1 MKPVAYTATLKGSS
15 MRGYGNRGGFA
26 GAQVTSGVKGLVIAN
41 LVVFVLQTLTGGGM
55 GRSLGIIDV
64 WASFVPQLAIFD
76 FQVWRFVTYMFLHG
90 GFFHILF
97 NMFVLWMFGSQI
109 EALWGR
115 RTFLTY
121 YFVCGVGAAV
131 IYGVFR
137 LFGYE
142 SMVPMMGASG
152 AIYGLLLAYGLTFP
166 NNVIL
171 VFMILPMKAKYAVLL
186 FGLIELLSIPRG
198 GSVAHLAHLGGMVAG
213 FIFLQVTAPNI
224 ARRGGGFVDD
234 ATRRWRIFR
243 ARNRMRVVRP
253 DERSGGNGK
262 DKSPPSPGQK
272 RIDIILDKISR
283 EGLQSLTDEEQ
294 EILRRAGK
302 R

>member
-1 MKPVAYTATLKGSS
+1 

-26 GAQVTSGVKGLVIAN
+26 GTRITSGVKGLIIAN
-41 LVVFVLQTLTGGGM
+41 LVVFALQTVTGGGM
-55 GRSLGIIDV
+55 SRSLGLVGV
-64 WASFVPQLAIFD
+64 WGSFVPQLAIFD

-90 GFFHILF
+90 GFFHIVF

-115 RTFLTY
+115 RAFLTY
-121 YFVCGVGAAV
+121 SFVCGVGAAV

-171 VFMILPMKAKYAVLL
+171 VFMILPLKAKYAVIL

-213 FIFLQVTAPNI
+213 YVFLQITAPGI
-224 ARRGGGFVDD
+224 ASRGDGVVDD
-234 ATRRWRIFR
+234 ARRSWRKFR

-253 DERSGGNGK
+253 GERPGGNGQ
-262 DKSPPSPGQK
+262 DQTPPSPHQK
-272 RIDIILDKISR
+272 RIDAILDKISR

>member
-1 MKPVAYTATLKGSS
+1 

-26 GAQVTSGVKGLVIAN
+26 GARVTSGVKGLIIAN
-41 LVVFVLQTLTGGGM
+41 LVVFVLQTLTAGSGGRFGFVDNW
-55 GRSLGIIDV
+55 G
-64 WASFVPQLAIFD
+64 SFVPQKAIFD

-90 GFFHILF
+90 GFFHIAF

-115 RTFLTY
+115 RAFLTY

-131 IYGVFR
+131 IYGGFR

-171 VFMILPMKAKYAVLL
+171 VFMILPLKAKYAVIL

-198 GSVAHLAHLGGMVAG
+198 DSVAHLAHLGGMVAG
-213 FIFLQVTAPNI
+213 FIFLQITAPGI
-224 ARRGGGFVDD
+224 TRKGGGIAEDARRN
-234 ATRRWRIFR
+234 WRKFR

-253 DERSGGNGK
+253 DERPGGNGQ
-262 DKSPPSPGQK
+262 DQGPPDPQQK
-272 RIDIILDKISR
+272 RIDSILDKISR